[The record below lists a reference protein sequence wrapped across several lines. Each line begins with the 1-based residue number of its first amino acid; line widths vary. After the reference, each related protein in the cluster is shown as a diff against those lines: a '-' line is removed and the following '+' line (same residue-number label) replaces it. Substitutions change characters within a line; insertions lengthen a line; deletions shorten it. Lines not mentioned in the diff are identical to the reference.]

1 MLLIDRCKRI
11 AAANHVDPGPLS
23 FRPDVHIAR
32 HRPPLHLAWLDT
44 GECGGEEDLDEPD
57 LRLHR
62 PGRPGHR
69 RRHRHGAG
77 DGAHVR
83 QSGAS
88 VVLADLDGDLAAKEA
103 ERIVIEG
110 GTAIGIACDVA
121 DEAQVAAM
129 VDRAVAEYGRLDM
142 AFNNAG
148 IQVPPSDAADEP
160 IEHFERVTAVN
171 QRGVWACMKHE
182 LRVMREQGSGAIVNC
197 SSLGGLVGLPQRAA
211 YHGTKHAVLG
221 MTKSAGVEYAPRGIR
236 INAVCPGTIDTPMVA
251 DMLEGQADAMA
262 EIMKQQSI
270 GRLGRAEEVA
280 AAVLWLCSPGASFV
294 IGVGLPVDGGFT
306 AH

>member
-1 MLLIDRCKRI
+1 MSPNYDFKGRVALVTG
-11 AAANHVDPGPLS
+11 AAKGMGLAT
-23 FRPDVHIAR
+23 AR
-32 HRPPLHLAWLDT
+32 MFA
-44 GECGGEEDLDEPD
+44 EN
-57 LRLHR
+57 
-62 PGRPGHR
+62 
-69 RRHRHGAG
+69 
-77 DGAHVR
+77 
-83 QSGAS
+83 GAS

-103 ERIVIEG
+103 ERIVQDG
-110 GTAIGIACDVA
+110 GIALGFACNVA
-121 DEAQVAAM
+121 DEEQVAAM

-148 IQVPPSDAADEP
+148 IQVPPSDAAEEP

-171 QRGVWACMKHE
+171 QRGVWACMKHQ
-182 LRVMREQGSGAIVNC
+182 LRVMRDQGSGAIVNC

-236 INAVCPGTIDTPMVA
+236 INAVCPGVIDTPMVA
-251 DMLEGQADAMA
+251 DMLKGQADAMD
-262 EIMKQQSI
+262 EIIKQQPI

-280 AAVLWLCSPGASFV
+280 AAVLWLCSPAASFV

-306 AH
+306 VH

>member
-1 MLLIDRCKRI
+1 MNPTYDFTDQVALVTG
-11 AAANHVDPGPLS
+11 AAKGMGLAT
-23 FRPDVHIAR
+23 AR
-32 HRPPLHLAWLDT
+32 MF
-44 GECGGEEDLDEPD
+44 
-57 LRLHR
+57 
-62 PGRPGHR
+62 
-69 RRHRHGAG
+69 
-77 DGAHVR
+77 AH
-83 QSGAS
+83 SGAS
-88 VVLADLDGDLAAKEA
+88 VVLADLDGDLAATEA
-103 ERIVIEG
+103 RRIAAEG
-110 GTAIGIACDVA
+110 GKAIGIGCDVA
-121 DEAQVAAM
+121 EEPQVAAM
-129 VDRAVAEYGRLDM
+129 VDRTVAEYGRLDM

-160 IEHFERVTAVN
+160 IKHFERVTAVN

-182 LRVMREQGSGAIVNC
+182 LRVMRDQGSGAIVNC

-280 AAVLWLCSPGASFV
+280 AAVLWLCSPAASFV
-294 IGVGLPVDGGFT
+294 VGVGLPVDGGFT

>member
-1 MLLIDRCKRI
+1 MPSTVGKER
-11 AAANHVDPGPLS
+11 
-23 FRPDVHIAR
+23 DVN
-32 HRPPLHLAWLDT
+32 PTYDFT
-44 GECGGEEDLDEPD
+44 GQVAL
-57 LRLHR
+57 
-62 PGRPGHR
+62 
-69 RRHRHGAG
+69 
-77 DGAHVR
+77 VT
-83 QSGAS
+83 GAS
-88 VVLADLDGDLAAKEA
+88 SGMGLATVQAFAQAGAAVVLADINDDALRFVTEELTGSGHQALG
-103 ERIVIEG
+103 V
-110 GTAIGIACDVA
+110 TCDVS
-121 DEAQVAAM
+121 DEAHVAAM
-129 VDRAVAEYGRLDM
+129 VDDTVAAFGRLDM

-160 IEHFERVTAVN
+160 TENFDRVTAVN

-182 LRVMREQGSGAIVNC
+182 LRVMRDQGSGAIVNC

-294 IGVGLPVDGGFT
+294 IGVGLPVDS
-306 AH
+306 